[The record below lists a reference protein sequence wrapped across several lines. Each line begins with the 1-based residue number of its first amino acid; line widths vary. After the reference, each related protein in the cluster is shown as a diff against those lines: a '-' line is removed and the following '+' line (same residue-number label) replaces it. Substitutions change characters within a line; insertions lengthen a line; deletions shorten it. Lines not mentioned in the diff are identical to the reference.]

1 MFDEGLLNKAVA
13 AVFCNR
19 TATWTTPSGTREIS
33 VLFDSAT
40 AQMTEDF
47 TAIGDETITAECE
60 SSTVAGMNRKDT
72 LVILNVTYSV
82 LNVQPDGN
90 GWSVITLEKA

>member
-1 MFDEGLLNKAVA
+1 MFDENLLNKAVA
-13 AVFCNR
+13 GAFCNR
-19 TATWTTPSGTREIS
+19 TATWITPAGTRTIR
-33 VLFDSAT
+33 VIFDSAT
-40 AQMTEDF
+40 AELTEDF
-47 TAIGDETITAECE
+47 TAIGDEVITAECE

-72 LVILNVTYSV
+72 LVILSVTYSV